1 MGYVSISKIKFIPEI
16 KIEFSKDHKH
26 KRGSLS
32 IHLKNGSWSISYEA
46 KDFTYFPPDIGD
58 GASRWISIYLDIT
71 DESLRTIFAIDEKTG
86 ERYIKEIPDWLIRD
100 YGTEF
105 KIITH
110 PKEEIENAEELIE
123 PKLIKRVFPSYIK
136 ELEFYRNN
144 KILKIPFFKDEIRI
158 NIENEN
164 LEYIRND
171 KKIIKAFPL
180 NKEIHFY
187 GIEPKVIR
195 YIVTPEGAR
204 LASTR

>member
-1 MGYVSISKIKFIPEI
+1 MGYVSINKIKFIPEI
-16 KIEFSKDHKH
+16 EIEFLKDHKH

-32 IHLKNGSWSISYEA
+32 IHLKNGFWSISYEV
-46 KDFTYFPPDIGD
+46 KGFTYFPPDIGN
-58 GASRWISIYLDIT
+58 GSSRWISISLDIT
-71 DESLRTIFAIDEKTG
+71 EEYSKAIFAKDEKTG
-86 ERYIKEIPDWLIRD
+86 EYYIKEIPDWLIRD

-110 PKEEIENAEELIE
+110 SVNEIENAEELIE

-164 LEYIRND
+164 LEYIRNN
-171 KKIIKAFPL
+171 KKLIKAFPL

-195 YIVTPEGAR
+195 YGPIE
-204 LASTR
+204 